1 MEIQDTIAAIAT
13 PVGIGGIGIIKI
25 SGSRARKIAEKI
37 FRRKKNS
44 KSHGLKPYRLIL
56 GEIIDPASHEVI
68 DEVLITYMPGPES
81 YTREDVVEIQCHSGY
96 LVLEKILKL
105 VLSQEGVRMAEP
117 GEFTRRAYLN
127 GRIDLTQVE
136 AISDLI
142 HARTNSALN
151 QATSQLKGT
160 LSEKIFE
167 IKRKII
173 NLLTHIESAIDF
185 PEEDIEFFSFEEI
198 RWRLNELK
206 DELKTLLS
214 TYEEGKLFREGI
226 KMAIIGRPNVG
237 KSSLLN
243 ALLGEER
250 AIVSHL
256 PGTTRDIIAESVNI
270 NGIPLNIIDTA
281 GIPLYPPTNPIEKK
295 GTNLT
300 RAKASQANLVLF
312 VLDRSSPFT
321 ENDMAIFSEFQEK
334 RIIIVL
340 NKTDLP
346 AELDPSS
353 LPSSLQK
360 KQIVSVSAKYNQG
373 IEELKKVIY
382 DSIIRGEKITSS
394 PVFIN
399 RLRHKLSLEKTIDGI
414 EEAIKS
420 LDEGMSI
427 EFIALD
433 LRRSLDYLGEIVGE
447 TTTEEIIDQIFSEFC
462 IGK

>member
-1 MEIQDTIAAIAT
+1 MEIQDTIAAVAT

-25 SGSRARKIAEKI
+25 SGSFARKIAERI
-37 FRRKKNS
+37 FRRKKNG
-44 KSHGLKPYRLIL
+44 KSSGLKPYRLIL

-105 VLSQEGVRMAEP
+105 VLSQEGVRLAEP

-136 AISDLI
+136 AITDLI
-142 HARTNSALN
+142 NARTNSALN

-160 LSEKIFE
+160 LSEKILD
-167 IKRKII
+167 IKRKIV

-185 PEEDIEFFSFEEI
+185 PEEDIEVFSFEEI
-198 RWRLNELK
+198 LWRLNELK

-256 PGTTRDIIAESVNI
+256 PGTTRDIIDESVNI
-270 NGIPLNIIDTA
+270 YGIPLNIVDTA
-281 GIPLYPPTNPIEKK
+281 GIPLYPPTNPVEEK

-300 RAKASQANLVLF
+300 RAKASQADLVLF
-312 VLDRSSPFT
+312 VLDRSFPFT

-340 NKTDLP
+340 NKADLP
-346 AELDPSS
+346 AKLDLSS

-360 KQIVSVSAKYNQG
+360 KQIVSVSAKYHQG

-382 DSIIRGEKITSS
+382 DSITHREKISSS

-399 RLRHKLSLEKTIDGI
+399 RLRHKVSLEKAIDGI
-414 EEAIKS
+414 EQAIKS

-433 LRRSLDYLGEIVGE
+433 LRRSLDYLGEVVGE